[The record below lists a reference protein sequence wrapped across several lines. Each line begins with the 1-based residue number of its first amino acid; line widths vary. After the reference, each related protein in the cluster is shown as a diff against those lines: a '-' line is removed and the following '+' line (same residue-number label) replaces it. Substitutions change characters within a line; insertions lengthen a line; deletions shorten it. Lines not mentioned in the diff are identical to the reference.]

1 MYYYN
6 QQSPFFSFSEK
17 ELYHN
22 GIRYDAT
29 HFIEKSEVA
38 KEIFQKTNT
47 YSVDDRIT
55 EQVFEAFFY
64 LAIGQ
69 VRQCPPDFIP
79 NILDL
84 ARQWKCNNVEPEIER
99 QILEYPNPNLILR
112 VLLDSPHNSF
122 PRIYEFIYNNLDN
135 FISNPNLYELPVASL
150 GKIFYSNY
158 VPISH
163 ENNFSLFEI
172 PENPSNS
179 QTDNSDIFSVNGIVM
194 QGPSYKESAL
204 QLIRKKREED
214 KRHNEMKKIEAIK
227 NDKIQNLKIKNDKLL
242 AEKNNLLSQRNK
254 MESQNNLLLHQID
267 TKKEEIKTIELQ
279 TQHDIKYA
287 DDIRNKIQKLKKE
300 INRKEQIQ
308 KEILEF
314 KKRNRQWRKQ

>member
-6 QQSPFFSFSEK
+6 NQQNHFYSFTEK

-38 KEIFQKTNT
+38 KEIFQNTNT
-47 YSVDDRIT
+47 YSFEDGIA
-55 EQVFEAFFY
+55 EQVFETFFC

-69 VRQCPPDFIP
+69 LRQCPPDFIP

-84 ARQWKCNNVEPEIER
+84 ASDWKCNNVEPEIER
-99 QILEYPNPNLILR
+99 QILEYPNPNIIFR

-135 FISNPNLYELPVASL
+135 FIYNPNLYELPVASL
-150 GKIFYSNY
+150 GKIFYRNSN
-158 VPISH
+158 PISP
-163 ENNFSLFEI
+163 ENNLLFYDKANILQNQSDNNFS
-172 PENPSNS
+172 N
-179 QTDNSDIFSVNGIVM
+179 NGPIL
-194 QGPSYKESAL
+194 QGNNYKDTAL
-204 QLIRKKREED
+204 QLIRKQREED
-214 KRHNEMKKIEAIK
+214 NRHKKMKKIEALK
-227 NDKIQNLKIKNDKLL
+227 NDQIQSLRVKNEKILL
-242 AEKNNLLSQRNK
+242 EKNNLFNQRTNLEKKNKYLSQ
-254 MESQNNLLLHQID
+254 QID
-267 TKKEEIKTIELQ
+267 EKKEQIKTIELQ

-287 DDIRNKIQKLKKE
+287 DDIRTKIQKLKKE
-300 INRKEQIQ
+300 INKKEQIQ